1 MILSSIIYKSIKTPN
16 TIIQYVFGVALLAAV
31 LLLLPLLAMLITKE
45 VDWSLFDFVA
55 AWILLFSAGFTYRMV
70 ARKMNN
76 IMYKAAVGVAVGTSL
91 LLIWSN
97 LAVGLIGS
105 EDNPANWMYIGVLAI
120 GFLGAI
126 IARLQPKG
134 MYRVLFSMAF
144 AHALIAVI
152 ALIARLDM
160 SAESSAIEILGVNGF
175 FVVLWIGSAL
185 LFRSVKEAQMPVNS
199 ILE

>member
-55 AWILLFSAGFTYRMV
+55 AWILMFSAGFTYRMV

-91 LLIWSN
+91 LLVWSN

-105 EDNPANWMYIGVLAI
+105 EDNPANWMYVGVLAI

-126 IARLQPKG
+126 ITRLQPKG

-175 FVVLWIGSAL
+175 FAVLWIGSAL
-185 LFRSVKEAQMPVNS
+185 LFRNVKEAQMPVNS

>member
-152 ALIARLDM
+152 ALIAHLDL

>member
-152 ALIARLDM
+152 ALIARLDL

-175 FVVLWIGSAL
+175 FAVLWIGSAL
-185 LFRSVKEAQMPVNS
+185 LFRNVKEAQMPVNS

>member
-105 EDNPANWMYIGVLAI
+105 EDNPANWMYVGVLAI

-126 IARLQPKG
+126 ITRLQPKG